1 MQKPAQGSGA
11 VRDPI
16 TAVAAAPHML
26 LVGRSSGLVQC
37 YSLPD
42 LTLAGEALTDCSICG
57 QVTLNGQL
65 DGANASFQE
74 WLRMWFFDWKSPRQK
89 LL

>member
-26 LVGRSSGLVQC
+26 LVGRSSGLVHC

-42 LTLAGEALTDCSICG
+42 LTLAGEAVTDCSIFG
-57 QVTLNGQL
+57 QVTLTSKL

-74 WLRMWFFDWKSPRQK
+74 WLHSCF
-89 LL
+89 